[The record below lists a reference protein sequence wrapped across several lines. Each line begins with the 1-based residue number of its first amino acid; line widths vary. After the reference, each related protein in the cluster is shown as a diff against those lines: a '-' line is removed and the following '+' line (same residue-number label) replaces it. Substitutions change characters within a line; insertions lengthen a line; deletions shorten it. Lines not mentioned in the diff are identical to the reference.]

1 MAVDVHRYE
10 GQIHGFYGLY
20 TDLPASPR
28 SHAEVAAYL
37 KGIFA

>member
-1 MAVDVHRYE
+1 VAVDLTRYA

-20 TDLPASPR
+20 TDLPASPK

-37 KGIFA
+37 RGIFT